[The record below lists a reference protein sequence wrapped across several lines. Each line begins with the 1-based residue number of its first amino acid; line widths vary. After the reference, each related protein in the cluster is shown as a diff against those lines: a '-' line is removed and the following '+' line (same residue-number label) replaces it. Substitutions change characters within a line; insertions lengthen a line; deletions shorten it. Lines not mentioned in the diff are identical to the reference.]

1 MVSTNDLKNGMVI
14 EYDGKLMQILEF
26 MHVLQNKVAYVRVK
40 MKDLR
45 TGTVTET
52 ALKGSDSAFK
62 RCYIERKEMQYI
74 YNTGDALAFMDME
87 TYEQLE
93 IPENRLA
100 WEKKFILEGS
110 NVNITFYEG
119 EILGVSLPDKVTLKI
134 TDTTPA
140 VKGSSTDRKKA
151 VLETGL
157 EITVPAFLENGT
169 EVIVSTI
176 DGTYVS
182 RAQVLWLFLGR
193 AFFSAKIVPRFAQFV
208 VFADLIM

>member
-1 MVSTNDLKNGMVI
+1 MVATNDLKNGMVI

-45 TGTVTET
+45 TGSVTET

-74 YNTGDALAFMDME
+74 DNTGEALAFMDME
-87 TYEQLE
+87 TYEQIE
-93 IPENRLA
+93 IAEKRLA
-100 WEKKFILEGS
+100 WEKKFILEGA
-110 NVNITFYEG
+110 NVSITFYEG

-134 TDTTPA
+134 KETPPA
-140 VKGSSTDRKKA
+140 VKGSDRKKA
-151 VLETGL
+151 ILETDL
-157 EITVPAFLENGT
+157 EITVPAFLEVGT
-169 EVIVSTI
+169 SVVVSTI

-182 RAQVLWLFLGR
+182 RA
-193 AFFSAKIVPRFAQFV
+193 
-208 VFADLIM
+208 

>member
-1 MVSTNDLKNGMVI
+1 MVSTNDLKNVMVI

-74 YNTGDALAFMDME
+74 YNTGEAFAFMDME
-87 TYEQLE
+87 SYEQLE
-93 IPENRLA
+93 IPEERLS
-100 WEKKFILEGS
+100 WEKNFMLEGS
-110 NVNITFYEG
+110 TVSITFYEG

-140 VKGSSTDRKKA
+140 VKGASTDRKRA
-151 VLETGL
+151 TLETGL
-157 EITVPAFLENGT
+157 EVTVPAFMENGT

-176 DGTYVS
+176 DGSYVS
-182 RAQVLWLFLGR
+182 RA
-193 AFFSAKIVPRFAQFV
+193 
-208 VFADLIM
+208 